1 MEMGLLM
8 PVLSSGELSKVAELA
23 RLSLTAEEAARLE
36 RELEELFSMFASVS
50 AFAKGEEGREPLEQ
64 SPRADRSLHQ
74 PEKATLLRKV
84 PGKPAAGGTYLAP
97 KTALE

>member
-1 MEMGLLM
+1 MGILM
-8 PVLSSGELSKVAELA
+8 PVLASGELSKVAELA

-36 RELEELFSMFASVS
+36 RELEELFGMFASVS

-64 SPRADRSLHQ
+64 APRADRPLHQ
-74 PEKATLLRKV
+74 PEKAALLRKV
-84 PGKPAAGGTYLAP
+84 PGKTAPDGTYLAP